1 MAFPPPPQ
9 QVPPPPG
16 SGPSRSGWSTRTIAL
31 VVVGAMLAG
40 IVVVGLA
47 GFVTYRLVSEDGG
60 SGGDATPSVTPPPS
74 AGPEAPEP
82 EVPSGLE
89 KFYDQ
94 ELDWSDCGDNECAR
108 LTVPLDYAE
117 PGGRTIQVAVLRV
130 RAGKPDERVGQLVVN
145 PGGPGGSGVQYAAGG
160 AAVFGATLAR
170 YFDLVGFDPR
180 GVGQSTPLK
189 CASTEQTDEFL
200 ASDPDPDTPAEVRR
214 NDRLTR
220 AYGEGCL
227 QRSGDLARHVSTV
240 EVARDVDVLRAALG
254 ERQLDWFGASYGTTI
269 GATYA
274 ELFPANVR
282 RMVLDGAVAQNISEE
297 QAGVDQARGF
307 QTALDAYLRDCLD
320 KGCFLGEDLQQAQGA
335 LRDFLADLDA
345 RPLPSGQEGRPLT
358 EGLAV
363 YGIFLPLYVQS
374 YWPLLTEALR
384 RAIQDGDG
392 SQLLQLADQYTQRT
406 SGGYQGNQTEALY
419 AVNCA
424 DSSDSIPLADVP
436 ARFGEFE
443 DVAPVFARIFAYGL
457 ATCDSWPIKPTEP
470 RPDIEGTGAA
480 PILVVGTTRDPA
492 TPYRWAQELAK
503 ELDSGVLLSRDGDGH
518 TGFQQGNACVDK
530 AIEAYLV
537 AGKVPRDGTSC

>member
-16 SGPSRSGWSTRTIAL
+16 GGAPSRSGWSTRAIVLTVVVAMLAGL
-31 VVVGAMLAG
+31 VVVG
-40 IVVVGLA
+40 IA
-47 GFVTYRLVSEDGG
+47 GFVTYRLVDDG
-60 SGGDATPSVTPPPS
+60 SGAEASPSVTPPPDPGS
-74 AGPEAPEP
+74 TAPEP
-82 EVPSGLE
+82 EVPAELRS
-89 KFYDQ
+89 FYEQ
-94 ELDWSDCGDNECAR
+94 ELGWTDCGENQCAR

-117 PGGRTIQVAVLRV
+117 PDGETIEIAVLRV
-130 RAGKPDERVGQLVVN
+130 RAGEPDERVGQLVVN
-145 PGGPGGSGVQYAAGG
+145 PGGPGGSGVDYAAGG
-160 AAVFGATLAR
+160 GAVFGATLAR
-170 YFDLVGFDPR
+170 YYDIVGFDPR
-180 GVGQSTPLK
+180 GVGQSTALE
-189 CASTEQTDEFL
+189 CATTAQTDEFL
-200 ASDPDPDTPAEVRR
+200 ASDPDPDTRAEVQR

-227 QRSGDLARHVSTV
+227 ERSGDLARHVSTV

-282 RMVLDGAVAQNISEE
+282 RMVLDGAVAQNLPED
-297 QAGVDQARGF
+297 QMDVDQARGF

-320 KGCFLGEDLQQAQGA
+320 KGCFLGEDLGEAQRRLSA
-335 LRDFLADLDA
+335 FLEDVDA
-345 RPLPSGQEGRPLT
+345 EPLPTGVAERPLT

-392 SQLLQLADQYTQRT
+392 SQLLTLADQYTQRT
-406 SGGYQGNQTEALY
+406 ADGYQGNQTEALY

-424 DSSDSIPLADVP
+424 DSSESVPLADVP
-436 ARFGEFE
+436 DRFGEFE
-443 DVAPVFARIFAYGL
+443 AVAPVFARIFAYGL
-457 ATCDSWPIKPTEP
+457 ATCDSWPIEPTDE
-470 RPDIEGTGAA
+470 RPEVDGKGAA

-492 TPYRWAQELAK
+492 TPYRWAEELSE

-518 TGFQQGNACVDK
+518 TAFQQGNACIDK
-530 AIEAYLV
+530 AVEAYLV
-537 AGKVPRDGTSC
+537 AGKVPEDGRSC

>member
-9 QVPPPPG
+9 QAPPPPG
-16 SGPSRSGWSTRTIAL
+16 RGPSRSGWSTRTIAL

-40 IVVVGLA
+40 IVVVGIA
-47 GFVTYRLVSEDGG
+47 GLVTYRLVSDDGG
-60 SGGDATPSVTPPPS
+60 SGGDASPSVTPPPS
-74 AGPEAPEP
+74 SGSEAPEP
-82 EVPSGLE
+82 AVPAGLE
-89 KFYDQ
+89 EYYGQ
-94 ELDWSDCGDNECAR
+94 ELDWSACGAHECAR

-117 PGGRTIQVAVLRV
+117 PDGETIEIAVLRV
-130 RAGKPDERVGQLVVN
+130 KATDPDERVGQLVVN
-145 PGGPGGSGVQYAAGG
+145 PGGPGGSGIQYASGG
-160 AAVFGATLAR
+160 ANVFGATVAR

-180 GVGQSTPLK
+180 GVGESTPLE
-189 CASTEQTDEFL
+189 CATTEQTDAFL

-214 NDRLTR
+214 NADLTR

-227 QRSGDLARHVSTV
+227 ERSGDLARHVSTV

-282 RMVLDGAVAQNISEE
+282 RMVLDGAVAQNIPEE
-297 QAGVDQARGF
+297 QANVDQARGF

-320 KGCFLGEDLQQAQGA
+320 KGCFLGDDLGQAQRR
-335 LRDFLADLDA
+335 LKDFLAETDA
-345 RPLPSGQEGRPLT
+345 QPLPTGQEGRPLT

-384 RAIQDGDG
+384 RAIQDSDG
-392 SQLLQLADQYTQRT
+392 SQLLQLSDQYTQRT
-406 SGGYQGNQTEALY
+406 ASGYQGNQTEALY

-424 DSSDSIPLADVP
+424 DSSESVP
-436 ARFGEFE
+436 VSEVPSKFGEFE
-443 DVAPVFARIFAYGL
+443 KVAPVFARIFAYGL
-457 ATCDSWPIKPTEP
+457 STCDSWPIKPTRKP
-470 RPDIEGTGAA
+470 PVVDGKGAA

-492 TPYRWAQELAK
+492 TPYRWAQELSQ

-518 TGFQQGNACVDK
+518 TAFQQGNACVDK